1 MDTIKKII
9 KSNTFKS
16 ILWLLIA
23 WLILYLPHSIF
34 NSYNITTADR
44 IILILGTGFSISC
57 ISNAIILLKLDNGG
71 KFYEKKQ
78 K

>member
-16 ILWLLIA
+16 ISWLLLA
-23 WLILYLPHSIF
+23 QVILYLPHSIL

-44 IILILGTGFSISC
+44 IILILGTGLSISC
-57 ISNAIILLKLDNGG
+57 ISKAILLYKVDRG
-71 KFYEKKQ
+71 
-78 K
+78 